1 VGILLVIAVVAT
13 AILLWL
19 NSLASLAVKY
29 DHTLDKTQKIAQIFI
44 VWLVPFFGA
53 AFVLHLVSEHYPQA
67 IPRNVVPRPSVNTWH
82 VRVPSAFGLAAHSL
96 PRPPCGW
103 KAPPW
108 LYAGSLPSYRGL
120 LASASL
126 SLARRWIPWPFKKM
140 IFGTQVKPNKSR
152 DDREIDHVG
161 GGRNHSARES
171 HDVSDGD

>member
-1 VGILLVIAVVAT
+1 VEILLVIAAVAT

-29 DHTLDKTQKIAQIFI
+29 DHTLDKTQKIAQTFI

-67 IPRNVVPRPSVNTWH
+67 IPRN
-82 VRVPSAFGLAAHSL
+82 
-96 PRPPCGW
+96 
-103 KAPPW
+103 
-108 LYAGSLPSYRGL
+108 
-120 LASASL
+120 
-126 SLARRWIPWPFKKM
+126 WIPWPFKKM
-140 IFGTQVKPNKSR
+140 VFGAKVKPNKSR

-161 GGRNHSARES
+161 GSRNHSARES